1 MSKINQEET
10 TLLQENRFKA
20 VKSTVHKQ
28 KESIKYFLFLQNH
41 PKKKPTHNLFK
52 QTRSHH
58 LLEKTVLVAI

>member
-28 KESIKYFLFLQNH
+28 KENIKYFLFLQSH
-41 PKKKPTHNLFK
+41 PKK
-52 QTRSHH
+52 
-58 LLEKTVLVAI
+58 

>member
-28 KESIKYFLFLQNH
+28 KENIKYFLSLQNH
-41 PKKKPTHNLFK
+41 PKKKPTHNSFK
-52 QTRSHH
+52 QIRSHH